1 MNNLYAVNKESG
13 NVVVQIVYDKRRDK
27 FRFVNLTR
35 GHICTCE
42 FETVLDAVNDMKDKK
57 YNGEIIDF
65 IKI

>member
-13 NVVVQIVYDKRRDK
+13 NVVVQIVYDKSKDK

-42 FETVLDAVNDMKDKK
+42 FETIWDAVNDMKDKK